1 MFPICANTLA
11 AEQTA
16 DNSVRTVRFMA
27 YCLLGCR
34 QSFRS
39 LSQLRDHIKNEQH
52 LLQSAGRHREILT
65 FRYPQNLFSNRMP
78 HADAGVREFAPDS
91 SP

>member
-1 MFPICANTLA
+1 
-11 AEQTA
+11 
-16 DNSVRTVRFMA
+16 MA

-52 LLQSAGRHREILT
+52 LLQSAERHRGILT

-78 HADAGVREFAPDS
+78 YADAGVREFAPDS